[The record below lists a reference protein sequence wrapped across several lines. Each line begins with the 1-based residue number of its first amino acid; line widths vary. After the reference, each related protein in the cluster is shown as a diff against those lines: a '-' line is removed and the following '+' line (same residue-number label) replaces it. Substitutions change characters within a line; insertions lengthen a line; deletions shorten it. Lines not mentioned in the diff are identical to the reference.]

1 MTKAKAKAVKNLMAA
16 GARAPQL
23 ASALIAALR
32 QNTPANAD
40 YQSALAELE
49 RRSVLY
55 DALDEYR
62 KAIRKNV
69 ETVRALP
76 TEEHQAN
83 GEAEADAEWQKAKG
97 HFENIIYDVND

>member
-1 MTKAKAKAVKNLMAA
+1 MAKAVKDLMVA
-16 GARAPQL
+16 GARAAEPT
-23 ASALIAALR
+23 SALIAALR

-49 RRSVLY
+49 QRSVLY

-76 TEEHQAN
+76 TEEHQVHS
-83 GEAEADAEWQKAKG
+83 EAEADAEWQKAKC
-97 HFENIIYDVND
+97 HFESIIYDIND